1 MLLTT
6 LDKVLDGDTAVG
18 APELRRLMADHGSAP
33 AGSVSV
39 LPELTQRERT
49 VFLLCARGL
58 DNHAIAENEC
68 VGIATVKSQVSAILR
83 KLGLTSRVQIPI
95 YAYEHH
101 IVEPRAS

>member
-1 MLLTT
+1 
-6 LDKVLDGDTAVG
+6 
-18 APELRRLMADHGSAP
+18 MADHGSVP

-58 DNHAIAENEC
+58 DNQAIAENEC